1 VLWPQYALS
10 DCATLGHSHR
20 PAPLDVLAS
29 FKPNLPYVH
38 AFIFDL
44 PLGDINSSLS
54 RHHESIPTSRK
65 KHILVCLLIMAT
77 IQERIRSAAVQ
88 NDQLLQTISETD
100 YAVSALQQS
109 NTFIANLKNQVQ
121 LEEKKYAETS
131 RRVKAEYEDYKK
143 YRDSHMR
150 RLAYKIGG
158 KKDKFESEATREEKE
173 WLDAVAAEL
182 HCKNALGGLNTQLAE
197 ATAVGAELDA
207 VKKVH
212 DEAESELQALYSSIF
227 DGPTP
232 GIPQEDSKE
241 NETVAAEASFNRV
254 QLRLSTERQARQILR
269 QADILLQQAIGQIDR
284 ALQANTMDMWGFAE
298 GYSEMAE
305 YTSLNNTEQHVSQV
319 RMLISQAQ
327 MIQPETSDIGDI
339 NIAQM
344 NFMSNVVFD
353 NIFSDMN
360 LRDRMQNSEAQLS
373 RAEQNLHVEL
383 RAADERC
390 ERMQLETNQAS
401 VLLDQKRKELHSVR
415 MAAFERIAHEMGQGA
430 PPAYTE

>member
-1 VLWPQYALS
+1 MPYSLIT
-10 DCATLGHSHR
+10 CATLGHSHS
-20 PAPLDVLAS
+20 PAPLDVLAVS
-29 FKPNLPYVH
+29 KPNLPFVH

-44 PLGDINSSLS
+44 PLDDINSSLS
-54 RHHESIPTSRK
+54 RHHESAPPSR
-65 KHILVCLLIMAT
+65 KHILVCLLIMTT
-77 IQERIRSAAVQ
+77 IQERIRSAATQ

-109 NTFIANLKNQVQ
+109 NTFIANLKNQIQ

-131 RRVKAEYEDYKK
+131 RRVKAEYEDHKK

-212 DEAESELQALYSSIF
+212 DEAENGLQALYSSIF

-232 GIPQEDSKE
+232 SMPEEDGKE
-241 NETVAAEASFNRV
+241 NETVAAEASFNMV
-254 QLRLSTERQARQILR
+254 QLRLSAERQARQTLR
-269 QADILLQQAIGQIDR
+269 QADSLLKQAIGQIDR
-284 ALQANTMDMWGFAE
+284 ALQANTMDMWGFAK

-305 YTSLNNTEQHVSQV
+305 YTSLNTTEQHVSQV

-327 MIQPETSDIGDI
+327 MIQPAISHIGDV

-360 LRDRMQNSEAQLS
+360 LRDRMQNSEAQLH
-373 RAEQNLHVEL
+373 RAEQNLHAEL

-390 ERMQLETNQAS
+390 ERMQLEANQAS
-401 VLLDQKRKELHSVR
+401 MLLDQKRKELHSVR